1 MIRLVLV
8 LNGLASEPMLTG
20 PKIAYFVMIEL
31 LGIIFGS
38 YVLTRYFNH
47 KGIEHPWKIV
57 SNAVSIA
64 MITSFILGQ
73 LVWGWMMSSLII
85 ENYMVGMSSEPMITG
100 PSLAYMI
107 LIEVFGIIL
116 GTCILMIYFRKKEI
130 AISWEILTIAMSIA
144 MITSWVLGLLAWG
157 WIL

>member
-1 MIRLVLV
+1 MFRLVLV
-8 LNGLASEPMLTG
+8 LNGLASEPIITG
-20 PKIAYFVMIEL
+20 PKIAYFVIIEI

-38 YVLTRYFNH
+38 YILTRYFNH

-73 LVWGWMMSSLII
+73 LVWDWMMSSSII

-100 PSLAYMI
+100 PALAYMI
-107 LIEVFGIIL
+107 LIEFLGTVLGSYIIL
-116 GTCILMIYFRKKEI
+116 RYFRSKGIE
-130 AISWEILTIAMSIA
+130 APWEVVAIAMSIA